1 MKTREQA
8 EARAWELYP
17 EIKIK
22 GEPVL
27 DELWN
32 EVLDDENKGKRQS
45 FLQCWEEMQH
55 DKSEL
60 YDGTLLFRSVLNQM
74 HSFAIAAEKG
84 EIDPK
89 EFAEYV
95 RSSSERLL
103 SSVNKQTCGF
113 CVEPASKTIKEAFDK
128 IPKDVRDRHAKA
140 AYNEHKLLREAA
152 EKVVDY
158 ALYGGLG
165 VNLHDAIVELE
176 KALK

>member
-8 EARAWELYP
+8 EARAWELFP
-17 EIKIK
+17 DVPITIENM
-22 GEPVL
+22 E
-27 DELWN
+27 ELAN
-32 EVLDDENKGKRQS
+32 HEKRQG
-45 FLQCWEEMQH
+45 FLKCWEEMQK
-55 DKSEL
+55 D
-60 YDGTLLFRSVLNQM
+60 
-74 HSFAIAAEKG
+74 
-84 EIDPK
+84 
-89 EFAEYV
+89 
-95 RSSSERLL
+95 
-103 SSVNKQTCGF
+103 KQTCGF

>member
-1 MKTREQA
+1 
-8 EARAWELYP
+8 LYP

-45 FLQCWEEMQH
+45 FLQCWEEMQ
-55 DKSEL
+55 
-60 YDGTLLFRSVLNQM
+60 Q
-74 HSFAIAAEKG
+74 
-84 EIDPK
+84 
-89 EFAEYV
+89 
-95 RSSSERLL
+95 
-103 SSVNKQTCGF
+103 NKQTCGF
-113 CVEPASKTIKEAFDK
+113 CVEPASKVIKEAFDN
-128 IPKDVRDRHAKA
+128 IPKEVRDRHAKA

-158 ALYGGLG
+158 ALYGGLR